1 MRNFDFYSPT
11 YFVFGKDREAETGR
25 YVKRFGG
32 SRVLVVYG
40 GQSAK
45 RSGLLDRIMACL
57 KEENLYAVELGGV
70 KPNPR
75 SGLVYEGIDLCR
87 REKIDFILAVGGG
100 SVIDTAKAI
109 AIGVPYDGD
118 FWDFFSGKVPEQA
131 LPVGTVLT
139 IAASGS
145 EGSPDSIITNEKTL
159 EKNGAEADCLRP
171 CFSVLDPALTESLP
185 AYQTACGITDIMA
198 HTFERYFTNTP
209 DVEVTDRMLE
219 GVLLAML
226 HEGRRVM
233 EDPHNYEARAN
244 IMWAGM
250 VCHNDIMGVGRQQ
263 DWNSHHL
270 EHVLSAKYDCAHGA
284 GLAVIMPAWMRYCA
298 EHGGEKRLAQMAV
311 RVFGC
316 QMDFDDPKRTALE
329 GIEAFRAFLRSIGM
343 PLTFAEIGADPAD
356 IPELGG
362 LNQIGDAQAGAEIY
376 TYDPEKLNS
385 ASMPGVQED
394 IQSFERLTT
403 TLEIDQ
409 QGYPSS
415 FTEDGSVVT
424 AAGEVMD
431 FSVRIDIS
439 DINDVYDVQNPVG
452 EIYKKGEKPAEN
464 SESSGNSESSESSEN

>member
-57 KEENLYAVELGGV
+57 KEENLYAEELGGV

-75 SGLVYEGIDLCR
+75 SGLVYEGIELCR

-233 EDPHNYEARAN
+233 EAPHNYEARAN

-356 IPELGG
+356 IPELVEM
-362 LNQIGDAQAGAEIY
+362 NHIGDGKTGGYIGLDKQAHFDIY
-376 TYDPEKLNS
+376 NLAAGSCVPEK
-385 ASMPGVQED
+385 
-394 IQSFERLTT
+394 
-403 TLEIDQ
+403 
-409 QGYPSS
+409 
-415 FTEDGSVVT
+415 
-424 AAGEVMD
+424 
-431 FSVRIDIS
+431 
-439 DINDVYDVQNPVG
+439 
-452 EIYKKGEKPAEN
+452 
-464 SESSGNSESSESSEN
+464 

>member
-1 MRNFDFYSPT
+1 MNNFTFYSPT
-11 YFVFGKDREAETGR
+11 MFAFGQGEASRVGALVR
-25 YVKRFGG
+25 QFGG
-32 SRVLVVYG
+32 SKVLLVAG
-40 GQSAK
+40 GGSVKKNGAYDAVAV
-45 RSGLLDRIMACL
+45 SL
-57 KEENLYAVELGGV
+57 KEAGLPWCELWGV
-70 KPNPR
+70 QANPR
-75 SGLVYEGIDLCR
+75 SGKVYEGIELAR
-87 REKIDFILAVGGG
+87 TEGADFLLAIGGG

-284 GLAVIMPAWMRYCA
+284 GLAVIMPAWMHYCA

-356 IPELGG
+356 IPELVEM
-362 LNQIGDAQAGAEIY
+362 NHIGDGKTGGYIGLDKQAHFDIY
-376 TYDPEKLNS
+376 NL
-385 ASMPGVQED
+385 
-394 IQSFERLTT
+394 
-403 TLEIDQ
+403 
-409 QGYPSS
+409 
-415 FTEDGSVVT
+415 
-424 AAGEVMD
+424 AAGSCVPET
-431 FSVRIDIS
+431 
-439 DINDVYDVQNPVG
+439 
-452 EIYKKGEKPAEN
+452 
-464 SESSGNSESSESSEN
+464 